1 MATAIR
7 FIRPIRKRIPFAEF
21 APNSLQY

>member
-7 FIRPIRKRIPFAEF
+7 FIRTIRKRIP
-21 APNSLQY
+21 

>member
-7 FIRPIRKRIPFAEF
+7 FIRTIRKRIPFAEF
-21 APNSLQY
+21 A

>member
-7 FIRPIRKRIPFAEF
+7 FIRSIRKRI
-21 APNSLQY
+21 

>member
-7 FIRPIRKRIPFAEF
+7 FIRTIRKRIPFA
-21 APNSLQY
+21 

>member
-7 FIRPIRKRIPFAEF
+7 FIRSIRKRIP
-21 APNSLQY
+21 